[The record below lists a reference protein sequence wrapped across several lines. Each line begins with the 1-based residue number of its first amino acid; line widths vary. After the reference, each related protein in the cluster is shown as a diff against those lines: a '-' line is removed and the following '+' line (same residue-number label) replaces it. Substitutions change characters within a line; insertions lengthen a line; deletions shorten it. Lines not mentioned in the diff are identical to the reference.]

1 MCLGSMT
8 PGSREGVGVDG
19 RQNPSRK
26 PEACDEEES
35 GEQASEERSTK
46 ADDRVETLHPSA
58 AGLGSGSAPVSP
70 PNRTGLGS
78 NQQQQQPN
86 TSTEPAPPC
95 HDQHHFL
102 RSSVRPP
109 SKRIRKDSV
118 GSTINGHSGAK
129 SKGKYCTD
137 EREAPALTFHTVTVC
152 SLFILKP
159 PCCFMFLGHLTGGLC
174 SGSTSG
180 SPSCNII
187 LWKVKRGP
195 APWFLLG
202 WHLTVLS

>member
-8 PGSREGVGVDG
+8 PGSREGIGVDG

-26 PEACDEEES
+26 PEACEEEES

-46 ADDRVETLHPSA
+46 GDDRVEILNPSA
-58 AGLGSGSAPVSP
+58 AGLGSGSATVHPP

-78 NQQQQQPN
+78 NQQQPN

-118 GSTINGHSGAK
+118 GSTINGHGGAK
-129 SKGKYCTD
+129 SKGTD
-137 EREAPALTFHTVTVC
+137 ADHPQRRVGLTRGGLLSLSTVSLCAVC
-152 SLFILKP
+152 LSG
-159 PCCFMFLGHLTGGLC
+159 GHLVVVFSWDT
-174 SGSTSG
+174 
-180 SPSCNII
+180 
-187 LWKVKRGP
+187 
-195 APWFLLG
+195 
-202 WHLTVLS
+202 